1 MLDNLRKDF
10 VRTARAKG
18 LSESNVVFRHVFR
31 NAMLPI
37 ITIIMF
43 DLGSI
48 VFGGAYL
55 TEIIF
60 GIPGLG
66 QISFNAV
73 FANDY
78 PVVVAVTL
86 IGAVI
91 VLLTNLATDIIYT
104 WVDPRIRY

>member
-1 MLDNLRKDF
+1 MLDNLRQEF

-18 LSESNVVFRHVFR
+18 LPERTVIGKHVFR
-31 NAMLPI
+31 NAILPL

-66 QISFNAV
+66 RISFNAV
-73 FANDY
+73 FADDY
-78 PVVVAVTL
+78 PIVVTTTL
-86 IGAVI
+86 IGAIV
-91 VLLTNLATDIIYT
+91 VLLTNLATDIVYT
-104 WVDPRIRY
+104 WLD